1 MNQGYIDSNSINSQ
15 KILMNSDISR
25 RKAPETWLKMAT
37 GAIIEEAL
45 MPAGTTTLRQSHH
58 HKELE
63 MPFLLPIFLL
73 EHLKMDV

>member
-1 MNQGYIDSNSINSQ
+1 MSTNKQPYQTGYDSEEPRQ
-15 KILMNSDISR
+15 LE
-25 RKAPETWLKMAT
+25 PFLL
-37 GAIIEEAL
+37 IIEEAL

>member
-37 GAIIEEAL
+37 GADDSEHN
-45 MPAGTTTLRQSHH
+45 R
-58 HKELE
+58 LE
-63 MPFLLPIFLL
+63 YT
-73 EHLKMDV
+73 